1 MKTKSIITRKDTM
14 IHLEQFHLACELLR
28 LIKHFFPEL
37 MSLLKKIKDPRHQ
50 SYITYEKEILLMT
63 KILSSIFYIESMR
76 KQVKNLIAG
85 KQLKMS
91 IQYVEMILWS
101 NCPIG
106 AR

>member
-50 SYITYEKEILLMT
+50 SYITQTSHINNDT
-63 KILSSIFYIESMR
+63 KII
-76 KQVKNLIAG
+76 
-85 KQLKMS
+85 
-91 IQYVEMILWS
+91 
-101 NCPIG
+101 
-106 AR
+106 